1 MDYLAIC
8 SAIAANLAT
17 FLDNL
22 PSQHQSIINGQA
34 KHEINRQAGEII
46 YSCLADYPINL
57 YLQGEHPKLNPY
69 AGYSIFVDPIDGTS
83 NWLRQVGDPSLV
95 IAITSK
101 TLDVTLGD
109 LEFAYVQGLR
119 TGNCYYGTLSA
130 AYFKSAHSQ
139 DYSQIYC
146 HSQVSLEDAIAY
158 LRPGYNRAKEA
169 LSGSFPLW
177 LCCRDIRSIDNSAME
192 LCEIARGAADVMVE
206 CRHASENYNLLAYPI
221 LKAAGGYLVDFRGN
235 SLESLSLDSEYIVD
249 YVTCGSG
256 YLLREILHIIQ
267 RWEQNHE
274 KSFRSFLGEIER
286 ENQVLGSQIA

>member
-1 MDYLAIC
+1 MDYLPIC

-22 PSQHQSIINGQA
+22 PYQHQLIINGQA

-46 YSCLADYPINL
+46 CSCLADYPINL

-101 TLDVTLGD
+101 RLDVTLGD

-119 TGNCYYGTLSA
+119 TGNCYYGTRSA

-139 DYSQIYC
+139 DYTQIYC

-192 LCEIARGAADVMVE
+192 FCEIARGAADVMVE